1 MLQEDSGRKLRAS
14 VSSLIPKRD
23 KVKLLADG
31 RLYVKYKTEV
41 DIYEGGFCLE
51 NFVDLKNQFSAM
63 SAFINTPFTPL
74 LTLKLSTDK
83 KVYIMTLIKL
93 FITEQNPHK

>member
-1 MLQEDSGRKLRAS
+1 MLQEDHGLKIGAS
-14 VSSLIPKRD
+14 VSSLIPVKY
-23 KVKLLADG
+23 KVKLLSDG
-31 RLYVKYKTEV
+31 RLYVKYKTDA
-41 DIYEGGFCLE
+41 DIYKGGFCLE

-63 SAFINTPFTPL
+63 SAFINTPFTPS

-83 KVYIMTLIKL
+83 KVYIMTLVKL